1 MSALQEKV
9 MKTEDA
15 EAVLELVGKISTAFD
30 ATMTE
35 EERAAKPM
43 LSRDDSPA
51 TLVYSTEQREDAYED
66 FAATTAMEA
75 LSTMADE
82 IDRVIAA
89 RMEKLY
95 GDCLAIYY
103 ALEDLAAK
111 DPANETYMEHMREME
126 SAHLSQYRRA
136 IPPRA

>member
-1 MSALQEKV
+1 

-15 EAVLELVGKISTAFD
+15 QAVLELVGKISTAFE

-35 EERAAKPM
+35 EERAAKAAIP
-43 LSRDDSPA
+43 RDDSSPA
-51 TLVYSTEQREDAYED
+51 LVYSTEQRDDAYED
-66 FAATTAMEA
+66 FAAVTAMEA
-75 LSTMADE
+75 LSGMADE
-82 IDRVIAA
+82 IDRVISA

-95 GDCLAIYY
+95 SDCLAIYY

-111 DPANETYMEHMREME
+111 EPTNETYIEHMREME
-126 SAHLSQYRRA
+126 TAHLSQYGRP

>member
-1 MSALQEKV
+1 

-15 EAVLELVGKISTAFD
+15 EAVLELVGKIATAFE
-30 ATMTE
+30 ATMTD
-35 EERAAKPM
+35 EERASKAALP
-43 LSRDDSPA
+43 RGDSSSA
-51 TLVYSTEQREDAYED
+51 VVYSTEQREDAYED
-66 FAATTAMEA
+66 FAAVTAMEA

-82 IDRVIAA
+82 IERVISA

-103 ALEDLAAK
+103 ALEDLAAQ
-111 DPANETYMEHMREME
+111 DPSNETYIEHMREME
-126 SAHLSQYRRA
+126 TAHLSQYGRP

>member
-1 MSALQEKV
+1 

-15 EAVLELVGKISTAFD
+15 EAVLELVGKISTAFE
-30 ATMTE
+30 ATMTD
-35 EERAAKPM
+35 EERAAKPQ
-43 LSRDDSPA
+43 LHRDDSSTA
-51 TLVYSTEQREDAYED
+51 LVYSTEQREDAYED
-66 FAATTAMEA
+66 FAAVTAMEA
-75 LSTMADE
+75 LASMADE

-111 DPANETYMEHMREME
+111 DPENETYVEQMREME
-126 SAHLSQYRRA
+126 TAHLSQYGRP

>member
-1 MSALQEKV
+1 
-9 MKTEDA
+9 MKTKDA
-15 EAVLELVGKISTAFD
+15 EAVLELVGKISTAFE
-30 ATMTE
+30 ATMTD
-35 EERAAKPM
+35 EERAAKLQLP
-43 LSRDDSPA
+43 RDESST

-66 FAATTAMEA
+66 FAAVTAMEA
-75 LSTMADE
+75 LASMADE

-111 DPANETYMEHMREME
+111 DPENETYMEHMREME
-126 SAHLSQYRRA
+126 TAHMSQYGRP